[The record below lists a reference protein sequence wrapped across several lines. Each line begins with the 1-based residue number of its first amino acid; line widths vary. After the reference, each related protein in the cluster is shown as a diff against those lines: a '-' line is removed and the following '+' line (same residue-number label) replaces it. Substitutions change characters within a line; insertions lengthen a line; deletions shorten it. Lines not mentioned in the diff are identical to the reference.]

1 METLDI
7 KILYG
12 SETGTAQD
20 TAEGLWKLIKRYKLN
35 CSVMCMDDYNIEN
48 LINEKLIIFI
58 TSTTGQGEC
67 PLNMKKFWRFLLQK
81 KLSKNLLINL
91 MYAVLGLGDSSYEKY
106 NYAAKKLYKRLLQLG
121 GTSII
126 PIGLADDQHDLGIDA
141 AIDPWIQKL
150 FNQIGELY
158 NITLL
163 KSIESSFKFY
173 NNNDDTFNIEERYD
187 ITILS
192 NNDDNNKY
200 YLDNI
205 YLKEV
210 GINENLMICKVI
222 DNIKLTA
229 QDHYQNVRLIKLLFN
244 NNIDYEPGDVIYL
257 RPENSLQQID
267 NFFKLLKQ
275 HNIPIDRNTIIKLN
289 KKEIKIPHILKEPV
303 KLEQLVKYYWD
314 LNYIPRRSTMYIL
327 ASISDNKLEKDKL
340 IEFTTADG
348 QEDLFNYV
356 NRPRRNIIE
365 VLYDFPNTAKKLN
378 EKILFEI
385 MSPIKPRA
393 FSIASSNKY
402 TKNQIDILVAVVK
415 YKTNLITPRF
425 GLCSNWLASLKI
437 NLNNNKIICWLQ
449 KGNFKFD
456 YDKPMILIGP
466 GTGFAPFRS
475 LLFERLALKHDF
487 IDTVLFFGCRNKDK
501 DNLCRND
508 IEKLICNNNLKVFF
522 PFSRD
527 QENKIYVQHIIRKQ
541 GKLCWELLS
550 KGGKIYLSG
559 SSKNMPKDVRDEF
572 IDLSKKFGNFSDT
585 QAEEFIKQLEKSG
598 RYQTETWVMFKRYFT
613 CVYFKNSGFT

>member
-48 LINEKLIIFI
+48 LMNEKLIIFI

-67 PLNMKKFWRFLLQK
+67 PLNMKTFWRFLLQK
-81 KLSKNLLINL
+81 KLPKNLLINL
-91 MYAVLGLGDSSYEKY
+91 KYAVLGLGDSSYEKY

-163 KSIESSFKFY
+163 KSIKSSFKFY
-173 NNNDDTFNIEERYD
+173 NNDNTFNIEERYD
-187 ITILS
+187 VTILS
-192 NNDDNNKY
+192 NDDDDDNNKY

-205 YLKEV
+205 YMKEV
-210 GINENLMICKVI
+210 GINENLKVCKVI

-229 QDHYQNVRLIKLLFN
+229 QDHYQDVRLIKLLFN
-244 NNIDYEPGDVIYL
+244 NNIDYEPGDIIYL
-257 RPENSLQQID
+257 RPENSSQQID
-267 NFFKLLKQ
+267 NFFELLKQ
-275 HNIPIDRNTIIKLN
+275 HNIPINKNTIIKLN
-289 KKEIKIPHILKEPV
+289 KKEIKIPHILEEPI

-348 QEDLFNYV
+348 QEELFNYV
-356 NRPRRNIIE
+356 NRPKRNIIQ
-365 VLYDFPNTAKKLN
+365 VLNDFPNTAKKLN

-385 MSPIKPRA
+385 MSPIKQRA
-393 FSIASSNKY
+393 FSIASS
-402 TKNQIDILVAVVK
+402 T
-415 YKTNLITPRF
+415 
-425 GLCSNWLASLKI
+425 
-437 NLNNNKIICWLQ
+437 
-449 KGNFKFD
+449 FKFD

-466 GTGFAPFRS
+466 GTGLAPFRS
-475 LLFERLALKHDF
+475 LLLERLALKHDF
-487 IDTVLFFGCRNKDK
+487 TDTVLFFGCRHKDK
-501 DNLCRND
+501 DNHYRND
-508 IEKLICNNNLKVFF
+508 IEKLIYNNNLKIFF
-522 PFSRD
+522 AFSRD
-527 QENKIYVQHIIRKQ
+527 QENKIYVQHIIREQ

-585 QAEEFIKQLEKSG
+585 QAEEFIKQLEKTG
-598 RYQTETWVMFKRYFT
+598 RYQTETW
-613 CVYFKNSGFT
+613 G

>member
-48 LINEKLIIFI
+48 LITEKLIIFI

-67 PLNMKKFWRFLLQK
+67 PSNMKKFWRFLLQK
-81 KLSKNLLINL
+81 KLPKNLLINFK
-91 MYAVLGLGDSSYEKY
+91 YAVLGLGDSSYEKY
-106 NYAAKKLYKRLLQLG
+106 NYAAKKLHKRLLQLG

-126 PIGLADDQHDLGIDA
+126 SIGLADDQHDLGIDA

-163 KSIESSFKFY
+163 KSIKSSFKFY
-173 NNNDDTFNIEERYD
+173 NNNNDDDDDDTFNIEERYD
-187 ITILS
+187 VTILS
-192 NNDDNNKY
+192 NDDDDDNNKY

-205 YLKEV
+205 YMKEV
-210 GINENLMICKVI
+210 GINENLKVCKVI

-229 QDHYQNVRLIKLLFN
+229 QDHYQDVRLIKLLFN
-244 NNIDYEPGDVIYL
+244 NDNNIDYEPGDVIYL

-267 NFFKLLKQ
+267 NFFELLKQ
-275 HNIPIDRNTIIKLN
+275 HNIPINKNTIIKLN
-289 KKEIKIPHILKEPV
+289 KKEIKIPYILEEPV

-348 QEDLFNYV
+348 QEELFNYV

-365 VLYDFPNTAKKLN
+365 VLNDFPNTAKKLN

-385 MSPIKPRA
+385 MSPIKQRA

-402 TKNQIDILVAVVK
+402 TKNQIDLLVAVVK

-437 NLNNNKIICWLQ
+437 NNNNNNKIICWLQ
-449 KGNFKFD
+449 KGTFKFD

-466 GTGFAPFRS
+466 GTGLAPFRS
-475 LLFERLALKHDF
+475 LLLERLALKHDF
-487 IDTVLFFGCRNKDK
+487 TDTVLFFGCRYKDK
-501 DNLCRND
+501 DNHCRND
-508 IEKLICNNNLKVFF
+508 IEKLIYNNNNNNNLKVFF
-522 PFSRD
+522 AFSRD
-527 QENKIYVQHIIRKQ
+527 QENKIYVQHIIREQ

-585 QAEEFIKQLEKSG
+585 QAEEFIKQLEKTG
-598 RYQTETWVMFKRYFT
+598 RYQTETWA
-613 CVYFKNSGFT
+613 

>member
-48 LINEKLIIFI
+48 LMNEKLIIFI

-67 PLNMKKFWRFLLQK
+67 PLNMKTFWRFLLQK
-81 KLSKNLLINL
+81 KLPKNLLINL
-91 MYAVLGLGDSSYEKY
+91 KYAVLGLGDSSYEKY

-163 KSIESSFKFY
+163 KSIKSSFKFY
-173 NNNDDTFNIEERYD
+173 NNDNTFNIEERYD
-187 ITILS
+187 VTILS
-192 NNDDNNKY
+192 NDDDDDNNKY

-205 YLKEV
+205 YMKEV
-210 GINENLMICKVI
+210 GINENLKVCKVI

-229 QDHYQNVRLIKLLFN
+229 QDHYQDVRLIKLLFN
-244 NNIDYEPGDVIYL
+244 NNIDYEPGDIIYL
-257 RPENSLQQID
+257 RPENSSQQID
-267 NFFKLLKQ
+267 NFFELLKQ
-275 HNIPIDRNTIIKLN
+275 HNIPINKNTIIKLN
-289 KKEIKIPHILKEPV
+289 KKEIKIPHILEEPI

-348 QEDLFNYV
+348 QEELFNYV
-356 NRPRRNIIE
+356 NRPKRNIIQ
-365 VLYDFPNTAKKLN
+365 VLNDFPNTAKKLN

-385 MSPIKPRA
+385 MSPIKQRA

-402 TKNQIDILVAVVK
+402 KKNQIDLLVAVVK

-437 NLNNNKIICWLQ
+437 NNSNNNNKIICWLQ
-449 KGNFKFD
+449 KGTFKFD

-466 GTGFAPFRS
+466 GTGLAPFRS
-475 LLFERLALKHDF
+475 LLLERLALKHDF
-487 IDTVLFFGCRNKDK
+487 TDTVLFFGCRHKDK
-501 DNLCRND
+501 DNHYRND
-508 IEKLICNNNLKVFF
+508 IEKLIYNNNLKIFF
-522 PFSRD
+522 AFSRD
-527 QENKIYVQHIIRKQ
+527 QENKIYVQHIIREQ

-585 QAEEFIKQLEKSG
+585 QAEEFIKQLEKTG
-598 RYQTETWVMFKRYFT
+598 RYQTETW
-613 CVYFKNSGFT
+613 G